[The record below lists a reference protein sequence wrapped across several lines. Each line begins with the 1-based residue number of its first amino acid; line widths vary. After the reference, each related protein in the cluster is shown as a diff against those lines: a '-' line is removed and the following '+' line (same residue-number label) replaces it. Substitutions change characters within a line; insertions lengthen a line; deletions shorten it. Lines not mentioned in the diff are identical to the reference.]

1 MDLSL
6 KEYRALAEFRY
17 RIRLYLSFSAEQAR
31 RHGLEPQQHQLL
43 LTVKGLPE
51 GARSTIGE
59 LAVRLQLKHHSTVE
73 LVDRLV
79 RRGYVA
85 RTAGP
90 DDRREVIVRLTAAGA
105 QVLRNLSL
113 AHREELETAGPAVG
127 AALRSLRKSRLT
139 RSGNRAWRAA

>member
-6 KEYRALAEFRY
+6 KEYQSLAEFRY

-43 LTVKGLPE
+43 LAIKGLPE
-51 GARSTIGE
+51 GARATIGE
-59 LAVRLQLKHHSTVE
+59 LAARLQLKHHSMVE
-73 LVDRLV
+73 LVDRLA

-85 RTAGP
+85 RIAGP
-90 DDRREVIVRLTAAGA
+90 EDRREVIVRLTAAGA
-105 QVLRNLSL
+105 RVLRSLSL

-127 AALRSLRKSRLT
+127 AALRSLRRSRRT
-139 RSGNRAWRAA
+139 RSGGLHAA